1 MGTDRHERTHATLP
15 PALAERRAALLERF
29 RSAASQ
35 AFLHC
40 YQLSMQAAPRHW
52 AQAGEAGQ
60 MGQLLDL
67 FLLER
72 AAYEVGYEAANRV
85 AWIDLP
91 TSGLARL
98 VRKLLGA
105 NDGTN

>member
-1 MGTDRHERTHATLP
+1 MQVGSPGLLQRAT
-15 PALAERRAALLERF
+15 PA
-29 RSAASQ
+29 
-35 AFLHC
+35 
-40 YQLSMQAAPRHW
+40 QLQP
-52 AQAGEAGQ
+52 
-60 MGQLLDL
+60 LLDL

-98 VRKLLGA
+98 VRKLLGD
-105 NDGTN
+105 NDGQE

>member
-1 MGTDRHERTHATLP
+1 AP
-15 PALAERRAALLERF
+15 QPWAA
-29 RSAASQ
+29 
-35 AFLHC
+35 
-40 YQLSMQAAPRHW
+40 
-52 AQAGEAGQ
+52 AGQ
-60 MGQLLDL
+60 LQPLLHL

-98 VRKLLGA
+98 VRKLLG
-105 NDGTN
+105 DDHGQE